1 MTPGP
6 RDPYRGVTGPLS
18 VRVNG
23 APGGRLVNI
32 SPPMGGGSGGSVSPG
47 NSGTTGTSSQTTR
60 TTPLDQS
67 RDQSSHVTDLSH
79 LSHLSHVSPIPHGDL
94 CRMTGQ
100 KRSPFQRGTSGI
112 FPCKWTLRSNLSTAS
127 KGCLTTLG
135 MLCLTSLLLAI
146 LALMFLMALDSRDG
160 QTTRGR
166 ISQSVIGGD
175 ATVEEVT
182 LALAALTLALD
193 LCCLL
198 ICSAQFVFALKL
210 VKDEGGEERLIKY
223 LQQLSLSRVFA
234 VGAFFVSIPIFLTGV
249 ILYTFSHFQR
259 TPAILSSVLIGC
271 GILVCGFAMI
281 HNVFVWQKE
290 KAKII
295 TQRNINISSN
305 HRTRMPEMS
314 SSPLPTATLDLSR
327 SVPPH
332 ELSTLV

>member
-210 VKDEGGEERLIKY
+210 VKDEGGEER
-223 LQQLSLSRVFA
+223 
-234 VGAFFVSIPIFLTGV
+234 
-249 ILYTFSHFQR
+249 
-259 TPAILSSVLIGC
+259 
-271 GILVCGFAMI
+271 
-281 HNVFVWQKE
+281 
-290 KAKII
+290 
-295 TQRNINISSN
+295 
-305 HRTRMPEMS
+305 
-314 SSPLPTATLDLSR
+314 
-327 SVPPH
+327 
-332 ELSTLV
+332 